1 MSDNAPFIV
10 FSIVIAAA
18 VLLVVALVK
27 DYDKLMD
34 ECLADGKKRYECIGI
49 LKSNTV
55 VVR

>member
-1 MSDNAPFIV
+1 MEDKAPLIAFGV
-10 FSIVIAAA
+10 VILGA

-27 DYDKLMD
+27 DYDRLMD
-34 ECLADGKKRYECIGI
+34 ECLADGKKRYECVGL